1 MKLINRLAGIIAVIL
16 IRHITL
22 IFKINVHN
30 DQCAIFLEFH
40 LHDVVPASL
49 SHLTSKKSENPTGSK
64 SLFPIM
70 PFRFEG
76 AGRKGMLFDFS
87 AAIMMVLVLCLT
99 DWGTNAAQP
108 RKQFLEI

>member
-1 MKLINRLAGIIAVIL
+1 MN
-16 IRHITL
+16 
-22 IFKINVHN
+22 FHN
-30 DQCAIFLEFH
+30 NERAIFLEYH
-40 LHDVVPASL
+40 LHSIVPASL
-49 SHLTSKKSENPTGSK
+49 SHFTSKKSENPTGSK

-87 AAIMMVLVLCLT
+87 AAIMMVLVQCLT

-108 RKQFLEI
+108 RKRFSEI